1 MSARAR
7 PGSVDDAG
15 RLVVRPGLSIPL
27 EEIEFRADPTGGPGG
42 QHANKSSTRV
52 EVRFAV
58 LRSPVFGSR
67 HRALLA
73 ESLATRLTSEGV
85 LRVVSARE
93 RSQLQNR
100 RTALARLAE
109 LIARGLERPAPRT
122 ATRPTLASQKRRVET
137 KKKRAVTKAR
147 RRENPLADD

>member
-1 MSARAR
+1 VSAGVR

-15 RLVVRPGLSIPL
+15 RLVVRPGLAIPL
-27 EEIEFRADPTGGPGG
+27 EEIEFRADPSGGPGG

-52 EVRFAV
+52 EVRFPV
-58 LRSPVFGSR
+58 LASPSLGPR

-73 ESLATRLTSEGV
+73 EALAPRLTAGGV

-100 RTALARLAE
+100 RAALARLAE
-109 LIARGLERPAPRT
+109 LLARGLERPAPRT
-122 ATRPTLASQKRRVET
+122 ATRPTLASKQKRVET
-137 KKKRAVTKAR
+137 KKRRAAIKAGR
-147 RRENPLADD
+147 RPPADPE

>member
-27 EEIEFRADPTGGPGG
+27 EEIEFRADPSGGPGG

>member
-1 MSARAR
+1 VSAAAR

-15 RLVVRPGLSIPL
+15 RLVVRPGIAVPL
-27 EEIEFRADPTGGPGG
+27 EEIAFSADPSGGPGG

-52 EVRFAV
+52 EVRFAP
-58 LRSPVFGSR
+58 LRSRAFGPR

-73 ESLATRLTSEGV
+73 EALATRLTAGGE

-100 RTALARLAE
+100 RAALARLAE
-109 LIARGLERPAPRT
+109 LLARALERPAPRT
-122 ATRPTLASQKRRVET
+122 ATRPTLASKVRRVEA
-137 KKKRAVTKAR
+137 KKRRSAVKANR
-147 RRENPLADD
+147 RVEPES